1 MREEEN
7 LAINKPMHSTVSFVG
22 SKSRRRAALLGFLVT
37 VALVLALLAP
47 QLLRQRSAFAV
58 FNEVKLTM
66 SRGQVQNLLRSGGI
80 ACRWS
85 GAVSSN
91 EICEFSD
98 FWREYRIAISTQTG
112 QVVRRSF
119 AFKSGR
125 FVRF

>member
-7 LAINKPMHSTVSFVG
+7 SALNKPMHSSVSSLG
-22 SKSRRRAALLGFLVT
+22 RKSRQRAALLGFLVT
-37 VALVLALLAP
+37 IALVFALLAP
-47 QLLRQRSAFAV
+47 RLLRQRSAFAV

-80 ACRWS
+80 AYRWS
-85 GAVSSN
+85 GVSSS

-98 FWREYRIAISTQTG
+98 FWREYRIAISIQTG